1 MGFEQPSFITEADE
15 GIQLTSSA
23 KAEDVTKA
31 TTGPTE
37 VTEWV
42 VDVVPR
48 TGVDQSLR
56 TALSAVAMA
65 SGAARHGLTEAVVT
79 TKRSSLW

>member
-23 KAEDVTKA
+23 KADDVTMS

-42 VDVVPR
+42 DVVPR
-48 TGVDQSLR
+48 TRVDQSLR

-65 SGAARHGLTEAVVT
+65 SGAARHGLTEAVVA